1 MERGEIALRLGAP
14 RPGPGGGAVVVEEG
28 DAAAFMASF
37 AAAVSSGGHVFLANP
52 AWRSQERAELS
63 RLVQEGASGE
73 RGWLMIPSG
82 GSAGALKFARHDGWS
97 VAAAVEGFRA
107 HFGLERVNA
116 VGVLPLHHVS
126 GLMAWMRCA
135 LTGGVFIPWSW
146 KDIEEGRRPA
156 SLPGDC
162 CLSLVPTQLQRLLSS
177 AEAVAWLRQFRF
189 IFVGG
194 GPAWA
199 GLLENAARLEL
210 PLSPCYG
217 ATETAAMVA
226 ALRPEQFLA
235 GIRGCG
241 APMPHAAIDFV
252 DGVVRIAG
260 ESLFRGYYPALRDE
274 RSWLTEDMGGI
285 TAEGSLVILGRRDD
299 LIVTGGRKVSP
310 LEVEAALRLSGQFED
325 VAVVGIPD
333 PEWGQAVVAC
343 HPPADR
349 EPRIQEIEAALA
361 GLASFKRPKRFLAV
375 SPWPRNPQG
384 KIDRA
389 SLTRLA
395 AGS

>member
-14 RPGPGGGAVVVEEG
+14 RPGPRGAGGG
-28 DAAAFMASF
+28 
-37 AAAVSSGGHVFLANP
+37 GGGGRRRCVHGLLCGRGFLGRP
-52 AWRSQERAELS
+52 RLPCES
-63 RLVQEGASGE
+63 RVAIPGARRTLAGSLQEGAAGE

-146 KDIEEGRRPA
+146 KDLEEGRRPA
-156 SLPGDC
+156 SLPEDC

-310 LEVEAALRLSGQFED
+310 LEVEAALRLSGRIRGRGRGRHPRPRMGPGGRRLPSAGRSRTQ
-325 VAVVGIPD
+325 D
-333 PEWGQAVVAC
+333 PGDRGGARGPGLLQAAQAL
-343 HPPADR
+343 PG
-349 EPRIQEIEAALA
+349 RIALA
-361 GLASFKRPKRFLAV
+361 
-375 SPWPRNPQG
+375 PQP
-384 KIDRA
+384 
-389 SLTRLA
+389 
-395 AGS
+395 AGQD